1 MRIYDPV
8 TGETASAFTMDELMD
23 RGLSL
28 EESAWL
34 VWNVPLDTGVPRKHL
49 QSLYAMDLRE
59 ARESRS

>member
-34 VWNVPLDTGVPRKHL
+34 VWNVPLDAGVERKHL
-49 QSLYAMDLRE
+49 QTLHGIDLR
-59 ARESRS
+59 RSRS